1 MFGHVFY
8 HGSIR
13 RYVILFGT
21 LFNEIYI
28 NRIGANNTIIST
40 MRVPITYGPKD
51 KLIAR
56 NEQDSNLNRPFS
68 VVLPAMS
75 FEMLD
80 IVYDGSRK
88 LNTLGRI
95 HGLDANKDISR
106 NVYNPVPYNMNFSLN
121 IMVKNAE
128 DGSKILEQI
137 LPFFTPDWT
146 TTIKII
152 DNPEIIIDVP
162 LVLNDIRSQDTWE
175 GNYSERRVLTW
186 TLTFTMKGFIFGP
199 VRRNKIIK
207 KSIGRIAYTR
217 KSLDS
222 LTETYDDRYIEDV
235 ITTTPGLLANGSPTS
250 NAELTLPYSEIDWN
264 DNYGFVVDINRN
276 PE

>member
-1 MFGHVFY
+1 MFGNVFY

-28 NRIGANNTIIST
+28 NRNKISNNDLIST

-51 KLIAR
+51 KVLAR
-56 NEQDSNLNRPFS
+56 TEQDPNLNRPYS

-75 FEMLD
+75 FEMID
-80 IVYDGSRK
+80 IVYDPSRK

-95 HGLDANKDISR
+95 HGLDNNKDISR
-106 NVYNPVPYNMNFSLN
+106 NVYNPVPYNFNFALN

-162 LVLNDIRSQDTWE
+162 LILNNIRSEDTWE
-175 GNYSERRVLTW
+175 GGFNDRRVLTW
-186 TLTFTMKGFIFGP
+186 TLNFTMKGFIFGP
-199 VRRNKIIK
+199 IKRSKIIK
-207 KSIGRIAYTR
+207 KSIGRLAYTR
-217 KSLDS
+217 RSLDD
-222 LTETYDDRYIEDV
+222 LTGTYEDRYIESIV
-235 ITTTPGLLANGSPTS
+235 TTTPGLLANGSPTS
-250 NAELTLPYSEIDWN
+250 NSELTLPYSDIDWE

-276 PE
+276 P

>member
-1 MFGHVFY
+1 MFGNVFY

-28 NRIGANNTIIST
+28 NRNNISNNDLIST

-51 KLIAR
+51 KVLAR
-56 NEQDSNLNRPFS
+56 TEQDPNLNRPYS

-75 FEMLD
+75 FEMID
-80 IVYDGSRK
+80 IVYDPSRK

-95 HGLDANKDISR
+95 HGLDNNKDISR
-106 NVYNPVPYNMNFSLN
+106 NVYNPVPYNFNFALN

-162 LVLNDIRSQDTWE
+162 LILNNIRSEDTWE
-175 GNYSERRVLTW
+175 GGFNDRRVLTW
-186 TLTFTMKGFIFGP
+186 TLNFTMKGFIFGP
-199 VRRNKIIK
+199 IKRSKIIK
-207 KSIGRIAYTR
+207 KSIGRLAYTR
-217 KSLDS
+217 RSLDD
-222 LTETYDDRYIEDV
+222 LTGTYEDRYIESIV
-235 ITTTPGLLANGSPTS
+235 TTTPGLLANGSPTS
-250 NAELTLPYSEIDWN
+250 NSELTLPYSDIDWE

-276 PE
+276 P